1 MKPPTP
7 MCDALAFTINRD
19 VVVDIYPANEVVPAQ
34 FARGMEAALMEALRQ
49 IGELRAE
56 KLQSMEQQREILD
69 TCIGLVKGPKFQA

>member
-7 MCDALAFTINRD
+7 MVDALAFTINRD
-19 VVVDIYPANEVVPAQ
+19 VVVDTYPANEVVSAQ

-56 KLQSMEQQREILD
+56 KLQSLEQQREILD

>member
-1 MKPPTP
+1 MKTPTP
-7 MCDALAFTINRD
+7 MCDAVTFTINRD
-19 VVVDIYPANEVVPAQ
+19 VVVDVYPANEVVPAQ